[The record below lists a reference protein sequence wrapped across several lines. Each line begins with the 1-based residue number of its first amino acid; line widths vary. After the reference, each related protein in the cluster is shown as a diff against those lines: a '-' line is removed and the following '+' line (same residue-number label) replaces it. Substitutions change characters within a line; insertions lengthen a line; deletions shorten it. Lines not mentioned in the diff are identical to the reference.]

1 MAGAASLAAKPTP
14 TWMWAFLAGGG
25 EAHLALLSPFASS
38 SSVYPGLVFLPKQT
52 EIRCNTSGLK
62 HRGLIDVAL
71 LGF

>member
-1 MAGAASLAAKPTP
+1 MAGAASLAAKPAP